1 MSQGPVSQFIDLHYR
16 HFNAAALKD
25 AAEAYSRHLDQ
36 GGIMLMTLAGAM
48 STAVA
53 VFEMNNPSSAVTAN
67 RQARIA

>member
-1 MSQGPVSQFIDLHYR
+1 MQPGPVSQFIDLHYR

-48 STAVA
+48 STA
-53 VFEMNNPSSAVTAN
+53 ELGIS
-67 RQARIA
+67 R